1 MTEQLMN
8 HVYNVAEILAIL
20 ESVVAERPEGF
31 RYEDAFP
38 KIQMENQA
46 AGQPTTPT
54 CLYFHE
60 GQPACLVGQVL
71 HRIGFGPDA
80 VIEGK
85 PIMELCRLAPAIRG
99 VLSEDAITML
109 SRAQAAQDNGGTW
122 QEAADVARLYLG
134 Q

>member
-8 HVYNVAEILAIL
+8 HVYNGPEILAIL

-38 KIQMENQA
+38 RVQMENNLA
-46 AGQPTTPT
+46 SELMHPT

-85 PIMELCRLAPAIRG
+85 GIMELCRQARAIRE
-99 VLSEDAITML
+99 VLSQQAIEML
-109 SRAQAAQDNGGTW
+109 SRAQSAQDNGATW
-122 QEAADVARLYLG
+122 QEALDAARIILG
-134 Q
+134 

>member
-8 HVYNVAEILAIL
+8 HVYIAAEILAIL

-31 RYEDAFP
+31 KYEDAYP
-38 KIQMENQA
+38 KIQMENWA
-46 AGQPTTPT
+46 VGQPTTPT

-60 GQPACLVGQVL
+60 GKPACLVGQVL

-85 PIMELCRLAPAIRG
+85 GIIELCRRMPAIRE
-99 VLSEDAITML
+99 VLSQQAIEML
-109 SRAQAAQDNGGTW
+109 GRAQSAQDNERTW
-122 QEAADVARLYLG
+122 QEALDVARLSLG